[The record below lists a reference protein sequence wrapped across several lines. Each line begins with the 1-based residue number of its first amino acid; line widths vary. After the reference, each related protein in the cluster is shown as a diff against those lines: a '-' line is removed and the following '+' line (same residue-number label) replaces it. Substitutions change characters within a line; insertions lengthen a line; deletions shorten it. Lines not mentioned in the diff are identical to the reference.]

1 MYIIKQNEYDLM
13 MISLIKQDGTFVH
26 NYHCTFYITVVDGYM
41 YMYVPTQYMY
51 MYIVY
56 TVHVHV
62 YMYVHNYINVCTYI
76 VHTCIHVYCI
86 HSTYTCIYIVY
97 TIHTCIHVYIYMYL
111 HSSVLATCS

>member
-41 YMYVPTQYMY
+41 YMYVPTMYIHVHVLCRYIHVHIYMYVPTQYIY

-56 TVHVHV
+56 TVHVRVHV
-62 YMYVHNYINVCTYI
+62 YWDICTYLSLYI
-76 VHTCIHVYCI
+76 IHYC
-86 HSTYTCIYIVY
+86 S
-97 TIHTCIHVYIYMYL
+97 
-111 HSSVLATCS
+111 